1 MAGFVHPPR
10 WHHRL
15 HARATDLQP
24 QTVLAT
30 LDDHELVQRC
40 RQGEQAAWA
49 VLVRRFQRLV
59 YTVPRTA
66 GLPEEQAADVFQF
79 SFQRLHQNLHRLED
93 PSRVRAW
100 LVTTAKRETL
110 RLLSENRRYASSA
123 PAGASADDG
132 DDIDPLA
139 ALPDPAPL
147 QDAQLDALQQQHRL
161 RAAVDK
167 LDPAARQL
175 VELLFLEEEP
185 LPYAEIARRLQMP
198 EGSIGPTRARCLA
211 KLRKL
216 LESP

>member
-1 MAGFVHPPR
+1 M
-10 WHHRL
+10 L
-15 HARATDLQP
+15 S
-24 QTVLAT
+24 T

-49 VLVRRFQRLV
+49 VLVRRYQRLV

-79 SFQRLHQNLHRLED
+79 TFERLHQHLHRLDD
-93 PSRVRAW
+93 PTRVRAW

-110 RLLSENRRYASSA
+110 RLLAENRRYASSA
-123 PAGASADDG
+123 SVGAGAEG
-132 DDIDPLA
+132 EDIDPLA

-147 QDAQLDALQQQHRL
+147 QDAQLDALQQQDRL
-161 RAAVDK
+161 RAAVDR

-175 VELLFLEEEP
+175 VELLFLQEEP
-185 LPYAEIARRLQMP
+185 LAYAEIARRLQMP

-216 LESP
+216 LENA

>member
-132 DDIDPLA
+132 DDIDRRRCPTPRRCKTPSSTRCSSSTA
-139 ALPDPAPL
+139 CAPPWTSWTPPH
-147 QDAQLDALQQQHRL
+147 ASWWSCFSWKKSRCPMPRSRAGCRCP
-161 RAAVDK
+161 RAA
-167 LDPAARQL
+167 
-175 VELLFLEEEP
+175 
-185 LPYAEIARRLQMP
+185 
-198 EGSIGPTRARCLA
+198 
-211 KLRKL
+211 
-216 LESP
+216 